1 VGTKP
6 TVTPMPYSEPD
17 TGAAGAAAAR
27 GVTARTRRAGALTA
41 GAMLAL
47 ALWAAQA
54 VPASAAQALAPLPAS
69 DYSEAGVCPPPG
81 PGQAACMAARLVP
94 QTAQA
99 RARDHPLGLAR
110 TSATGSSSPPL
121 EGDYG
126 LRPQDLHSA
135 YDLPDG
141 ASSTQTIALVDAY
154 NDPTAEA
161 DLASYDAEFG
171 LPSCTS
177 AGGCFEQ
184 VNEDGSGA
192 ALPFPRTTV
201 ERGEAESFCK
211 GHEGTAGER
220 QEACLLVREAREW
233 SVEISLDV
241 ETAHA
246 VCQNCR
252 IALVEASSPAY
263 SDLETAERTA
273 GQTLGANEISNS
285 WGGPECV
292 EGECEAEQSAFEQ
305 PGVVITASAG
315 DDGYLNWLEEPRS
328 AYANFPAVSPSVVA
342 VGGTRLYLGPHG
354 EWEEET
360 VWNDGGRS
368 AGKADGH
375 GAGGGGCSTQFQ
387 APSWQRA
394 LPGWEA
400 VGCGDGRAV
409 ADVSADADPYTGVA
423 VYDSSAAAGECEE
436 DGHWCTLGGTSLASP
451 LVAATFALEGGAQ
464 GVEDPARTLYENAAA
479 SPSSLHEV
487 SEGSNGECDAPF
499 DEDPEA
505 GIFETG
511 CEPAEEAQASCSSD
525 AICAA
530 GEGYDGPTGVGTP
543 HGLSAFASTQA
554 GREASSGTASGGTA
568 PSAGAGTSPVAP
580 SPAAPAA
587 QSSAPTA
594 SPAGLPRVWALAL
607 TQRALIALNR
617 GRPRVFQVAFSF
629 TISASAPVRA
639 TLRKQRRR
647 HGRAR
652 WRTLP
657 GALSFEALAGRNT
670 RHLRAHAALGAGLY
684 RLTVVPQH
692 GAGRSITF
700 RIG

>member
-1 VGTKP
+1 
-6 TVTPMPYSEPD
+6 MPDSEPD
-17 TGAAGAAAAR
+17 TAAALRPPRARRAAGR
-27 GVTARTRRAGALTA
+27 RRARRAAGRALASAT
-41 GAMLAL
+41 LAL
-47 ALWAAQA
+47 ALGGALAAGA
-54 VPASAAQALAPLPAS
+54 GAAQALSPLPAS
-69 DYSEAGVCPPPG
+69 DYSEAGVCPPPA

-99 RARDHPLGLAR
+99 RAHSHPLGFAR
-110 TSATGSSSPPL
+110 ASASGSYSPA
-121 EGDYG
+121 EGGYG

-135 YDLPDG
+135 YELPDDAAG
-141 ASSTQTIALVDAY
+141 AQTIALVDAY

-171 LPSCTS
+171 LPSCTG
-177 AGGCFEQ
+177 ANGCFEQ
-184 VNEDGSGA
+184 VGEDGSGA
-192 ALPFPRTTV
+192 ELPFPRTSA
-201 ERGEAESFCK
+201 ERSSAESFCK
-211 GHEGTAGER
+211 GHEAGETALR
-220 QEACLLVREAREW
+220 KREREEACLLVREAREW

-246 VCQNCR
+246 VCQDCR
-252 IALVEASSPAY
+252 IALVEASSTAY

-273 GQTLGANEISNS
+273 GRTLGANEISNS

-292 EGECEAEQSAFEQ
+292 EGECEGEASAFEQ

-342 VGGTRLYLGPHG
+342 VGGTRLYLSSHG
-354 EWEEET
+354 QWEEET
-360 VWNDGGRS
+360 VWNDGGRC
-368 AGKADGH
+368 AGKDVGH
-375 GAGGGGCSTQFQ
+375 GAGVGGCSVRFE
-387 APSWQRA
+387 APSWQRQ
-394 LPGWEA
+394 LPGWGA

-423 VYDSSAAAGECEE
+423 VYDSSALAGECDE

-451 LVAATFALEGGAQ
+451 LIAATFALEGGAQ
-464 GVEDPARTLYENAAA
+464 GVEYPARTLYENAAA
-479 SPSSLHEV
+479 SPSSLHDV
-487 SEGSNGECDAPF
+487 SEGSNGECDEPF

-543 HGLSAFASTQA
+543 HGLSAFASTRA
-554 GREASSGTASGGTA
+554 GREASSGTASGGTG
-568 PSAGAGTSPVAP
+568 PSAGAATSAAP
-580 SPAAPAA
+580 ASPAAPAP

-594 SPAGLPRVWALAL
+594 TPAGLARVSALAL
-607 TQRALIALNR
+607 TQRALIALDR
-617 GRPRVFQVAFSF
+617 SRPRVRAVSFSF
-629 TISASAPVRA
+629 TISSSARVRA
-639 TLRKQRRR
+639 TLSRQRRR
-647 HGRAR
+647 HGRAG
-652 WRTLP
+652 WRALP
-657 GALSFEALAGRNT
+657 GALSFEAQAGRNT
-670 RHLRAHAALGAGLY
+670 RHLRAGATLGAGVY
-684 RLTVVPQH
+684 RLTVTPLH